1 MKIFI
6 ITHKKFKNVVK
17 KEAYIPLLVGA
28 DWNEGEECYL
38 KDNSIVDNI
47 SNKNRSFC
55 ELTGAYWIWKAVDED
70 IVGLCHYRR
79 YFCKT
84 KKVFQKQT
92 ILKESSISNI
102 LSNYDIVLPSKGHY
116 EYEDK
121 TAREFF
127 AQQHDIEVWEKC
139 KKIISEQ
146 TPEYLPDFE
155 WFENEKSG
163 YCYNM
168 MITNKKLFDE
178 YHEWLFQIL
187 FKLESVTDISKY
199 NNYNARMYGFVSE
212 RLVNVWVHHHHLKVK
227 EMPVYNTDSHGLLV
241 RLKNKI
247 KKYIS

>member
-1 MKIFI
+1 M
-6 ITHKKFKNVVK
+6 
-17 KEAYIPLLVGA
+17 
-28 DWNEGEECYL
+28 
-38 KDNSIVDNI
+38 
-47 SNKNRSFC
+47 
-55 ELTGAYWIWKAVDED
+55 
-70 IVGLCHYRR
+70 GLCHYRR